1 MRVVSRYIY
10 RVQKAAG
17 LGEVPQR
24 VREGPSSELWGTP
37 TIREGTRKR
46 DREES
51 ARETWLTPLQA
62 LVLRL

>member
-10 RVQKAAG
+10 MVQKAAG

-37 TIREGTRKR
+37 TIRGQKVRRNQKKG
-46 DREES
+46 
-51 ARETWLTPLQA
+51 
-62 LVLRL
+62 